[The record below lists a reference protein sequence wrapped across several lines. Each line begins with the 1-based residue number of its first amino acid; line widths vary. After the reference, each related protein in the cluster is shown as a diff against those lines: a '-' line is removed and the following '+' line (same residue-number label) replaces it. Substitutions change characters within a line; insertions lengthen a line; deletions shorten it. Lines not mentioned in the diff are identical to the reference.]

1 MKKYLS
7 QVALLITVASL
18 YFVNSPLC
26 ASGTD
31 ERIEATAKESYV
43 FKTFLKNDVITVRA
57 QDGVATLT
65 GTVSDKAHKALAEE
79 TVANLPGVTSVTN
92 NLEEK
97 PEVPAANLDAWLVT
111 KVQSALLLHRNADA
125 FETEVIVKDGVV
137 TLHGQASSSAQMDLA
152 TEYAKDVEG
161 VKEVKNEMTVSA
173 ATIKQEGQTMGQRM
187 GAIGEKVDDASI
199 TGLVK
204 MTLLYHRSTSAINTL
219 VDTKDGL
226 VTLGGMARN
235 EAEKDLATQL
245 VSDVYG
251 VKVVVNNMTVE
262 GQQPVTN

>member
-7 QVALLITVASL
+7 QIALLITAASL
-18 YFVNSPLC
+18 SFVNSPLY
-26 ASGTD
+26 ALGTD

-43 FKTFLKNDVITVRA
+43 FKTFLKDDVITV
-57 QDGVATLT
+57 QSKDGVATLT

-79 TVANLPGVTSVTN
+79 TVANLPGVTSVN
-92 NLEEK
+92 NQLEEK
-97 PEVPAANLDAWLVT
+97 AEVPAANLDAWLVT

-125 FETEVIVKDGVV
+125 FETEVVVKDGVV

-161 VKEVKNEMTVSA
+161 VKEVKNEMTVSDA
-173 ATIKQEGQTMGQRM
+173 SITPKEQTMGQRM
-187 GAIGEKVDDASI
+187 GALGEKVDDASI

-219 VDTKDGL
+219 VETEDGL
-226 VTLGGMARN
+226 VTLGGMAKN
-235 EAEKDLATQL
+235 QAEKDLVTQL

-262 GQQPVTN
+262 GIVPITN